1 MDSMAWY
8 WNLTSVLLQ
17 CNAVIPCARFVYDR
31 CQLDC
36 SWSLVRPK
44 HKRLLWFLFFA
55 VVYVKLGVAYM
66 ALGLLYQIAQAF
78 LLESFTQNKLR
89 KH

>member
-1 MDSMAWY
+1 MVP
-8 WNLTSVLLQ
+8 L
-17 CNAVIPCARFVYDR
+17 
-31 CQLDC
+31 
-36 SWSLVRPK
+36 
-44 HKRLLWFLFFA
+44 FA